1 MSIIGCIQNGF
12 LAYDAL
18 GTNCVPILQQN
29 YIHLQIDQSEIPYD
43 TCHLGVLLGCVQ
55 MDFLPYGMFHAN
67 RAPILHQD

>member
-1 MSIIGCIQNGF
+1 MIGCIQNGF

-18 GTNCVPILQQN
+18 GAKCVPILTKT
-29 YIHLQIDQSEIPYD
+29 DRSEIPYD

-55 MDFLPYGMFHAN
+55 MDFLAYGMFHAN